1 MGYIVETWAWY
12 SLYLSDESRA
22 QDTDGDPEAV
32 SGEGAPSTSPESLSG
47 RTSVATGLFS
57 FHFFYFFFFPAEL
70 YKPRIPRPSPGA
82 GPHILKTQIL
92 LYSGFIN

>member
-12 SLYLSDESRA
+12 SLYLSDETRA
-22 QDTDGDPEAV
+22 QDTEGDPEAV

-57 FHFFYFFFFPAEL
+57 FHFFSVFFFS
-70 YKPRIPRPSPGA
+70 R
-82 GPHILKTQIL
+82 
-92 LYSGFIN
+92 